1 MIMSLELLTI
11 MNLTHDYVEL
21 HMILT
26 ARHIDVFGS
35 KHINAIISQ
44 SYEHRTKHKYQRDS

>member
-11 MNLTHDYVEL
+11 MILTHDYVEL

-26 ARHIDVFGS
+26 ARHIYVFGS
-35 KHINAIISQ
+35 KHKFHYKSELWA
-44 SYEHRTKHKYQRDS
+44 